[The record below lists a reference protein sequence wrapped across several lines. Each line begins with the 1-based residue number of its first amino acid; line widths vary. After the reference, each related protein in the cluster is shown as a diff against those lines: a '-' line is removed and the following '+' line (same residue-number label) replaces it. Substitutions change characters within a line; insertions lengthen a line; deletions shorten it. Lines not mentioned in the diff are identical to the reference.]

1 MFGSPGRLQ
10 ADLERE
16 IPAVRGVTLCFD
28 RLGGFR
34 LIWRGKYLQS
44 GVSPSCVLIIWAASG

>member
-1 MFGSPGRLQ
+1 MFGSFGRLQ
-10 ADLERE
+10 ADLERI

-44 GVSPSCVLIIWAASG
+44 EVSPCVLIVWAASG